1 MYDALKIHTC
11 ILDIFFQN
19 FYVKFSTFCTRRSLI
34 FQNVDPKNAK
44 RSSED

>member
-11 ILDIFFQN
+11 ILMIFQN
-19 FYVKFSTFCTRRSLI
+19 FYMKFSTFCTRGSLI

>member
-11 ILDIFFQN
+11 ILIFS
-19 FYVKFSTFCTRRSLI
+19 KPLCEISTFCTRRSLI